1 MSQFILVVL
10 CIFAVMLLDAY
21 KFHHYIKTLINSFCF
36 QVHLFGIFFFILSL
50 SRFIWSVAL
59 INSIAKFG
67 GFIRYNT
74 LCFDWRVQSI
84 YIYYDSDI

>member
-1 MSQFILVVL
+1 MYFE
-10 CIFAVMLLDAY
+10 AMLLSAY
-21 KFHHYIKTLINSFCF
+21 KFYHYIKAFINSFCF

-50 SRFIWSVAL
+50 SCFIWSVAL

-67 GFIRYNT
+67 VFIQYST

-84 YIYYDSDI
+84 YIYYDYDI